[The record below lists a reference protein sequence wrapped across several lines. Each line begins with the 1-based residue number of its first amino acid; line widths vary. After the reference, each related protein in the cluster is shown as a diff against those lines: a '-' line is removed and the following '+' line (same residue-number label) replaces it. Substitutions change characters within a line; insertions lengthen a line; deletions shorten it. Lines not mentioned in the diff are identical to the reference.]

1 MEDNMGNAEDL
12 TGKRYGRL
20 VVIGRAKNNGKRVMW
35 RCRCDCGNEKVVRAD
50 GLKCGSTRSCGC
62 LGNEVRLNNWKP
74 YNKSSVEDD
83 DIVGKRFGKLTVL
96 EYAGKDKHRCKL
108 FRCVCDC
115 GKETITRKSRIID
128 GTVKSCGCMSSDVW
142 SKMTYKHGYARHGE
156 YNRLYAI
163 WSHMIDR
170 CHNPKNPSYRNYGKR
185 GITVCDEWKNDVNS
199 FMEWANKNGYSDNL
213 SIDRIDNNKGYSPD
227 NCRWADRETQGN
239 NKRNNIVLE
248 YHGERK
254 TITQWSKIIGISR
267 GTLAG
272 RYYSGWSVEKILT
285 EPLHNNCKQR
295 KGGD

>member
-1 MEDNMGNAEDL
+1 MKKELSGIANVKHGMKKTRIYRIWQGIKQRTTNP
-12 TGKRYGRL
+12 
-20 VVIGRAKNNGKRVMW
+20 NNGEFSEYGGRGV
-35 RCRCDCGNEKVVRAD
+35 
-50 GLKCGSTRSCGC
+50 
-62 LGNEVRLNNWKP
+62 
-74 YNKSSVEDD
+74 
-83 DIVGKRFGKLTVL
+83 DI
-96 EYAGKDKHRCKL
+96 
-108 FRCVCDC
+108 CV
-115 GKETITRKSRIID
+115 
-128 GTVKSCGCMSSDVW
+128 
-142 SKMTYKHGYARHGE
+142 
-156 YNRLYAI
+156 
-163 WSHMIDR
+163 
-170 CHNPKNPSYRNYGKR
+170 
-185 GITVCDEWKNDVNS
+185 
-199 FMEWANKNGYSDNL
+199 EWANSFESFKQWSFENGYSDNL

>member
-1 MEDNMGNAEDL
+1 
-12 TGKRYGRL
+12 
-20 VVIGRAKNNGKRVMW
+20 
-35 RCRCDCGNEKVVRAD
+35 
-50 GLKCGSTRSCGC
+50 
-62 LGNEVRLNNWKP
+62 
-74 YNKSSVEDD
+74 
-83 DIVGKRFGKLTVL
+83 
-96 EYAGKDKHRCKL
+96 
-108 FRCVCDC
+108 
-115 GKETITRKSRIID
+115 
-128 GTVKSCGCMSSDVW
+128 MSSDVW
-142 SKMTYKHGYARHGE
+142 SKMTYKHGYACHGE

-239 NKRNNIVLE
+239 NKRNNIILE

-295 KGGD
+295 KGDG